1 MTAAPH
7 PRRRHDELI
16 PRAPIRVRP
25 LTAPAPR
32 HPRGWLAPVSTD
44 LFSVEGKTALVT
56 GGARGIG
63 LMITRE
69 LVEAGATVYVSSRK
83 AAVCDEVAAELSTV
97 GRCIALPADLA
108 DWAECERVA
117 EQLGSLEQQLDI
129 LVNNAGASWGAPLG
143 DFPQRGWDKVLDIN
157 LRAVF
162 ALTQAL
168 LPLLRAGA
176 TPDDPA
182 RVINIG
188 SIEGIHAPGG
198 AAFDISETYP
208 YSASKA
214 AVHHLT
220 RVLAK
225 RLAGEHIT
233 VNAVAPGPFATEMM
247 AVTLQRAGD
256 DIVAAVPLGRIGSA
270 EDMGGAVRY
279 LASRAGA
286 YLTGVVLPVD
296 GGFATTL

>member
-1 MTAAPH
+1 
-7 PRRRHDELI
+7 
-16 PRAPIRVRP
+16 
-25 LTAPAPR
+25 
-32 HPRGWLAPVSTD
+32 VSTD